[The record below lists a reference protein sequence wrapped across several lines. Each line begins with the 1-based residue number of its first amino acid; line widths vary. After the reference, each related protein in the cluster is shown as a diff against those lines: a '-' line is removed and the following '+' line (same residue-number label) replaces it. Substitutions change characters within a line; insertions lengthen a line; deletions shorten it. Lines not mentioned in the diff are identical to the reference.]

1 MKSWLRSLFVL
12 LLILPF
18 NLQLKAQTPI
28 GMKSKMTTVTLRLKP
43 KDDIKFKLEEFVKT
57 NKIKAACIITCA
69 GSLDLAAIRFANLP
83 NATIVPGKL
92 EIVSLTGTLA
102 ESGSHIHLSVS
113 DSSGKTT
120 GGHLQDGSL
129 IYTTAEI
136 VLGILPEVEFS
147 REIDSTYGYKE
158 LTIKPKV
165 KKVGR

>member
-1 MKSWLRSLFVL
+1 MIAKV
-12 LLILPF
+12 
-18 NLQLKAQTPI
+18 KAQTSV

-43 KDDIKFKLEEFVKT
+43 KEDLKVTLEKFVKT

-69 GSLDLAAIRFANLP
+69 GSLDVASIRFANLS
-83 NATIVPGKL
+83 NATRVPGKL

-102 ESGSHIHLSVS
+102 ESGSHIHISVS

-136 VLGILPEVEFS
+136 VIGILPDVEFS
-147 REIDSTYGYKE
+147 READPAYGYKE
-158 LTIKPKV
+158 LIVKPKPKSV
-165 KKVGR
+165 SH